1 MSGCALRPSGRPG
14 IFTTLIQKVFRLKEL
29 DKGIE
34 KSLDT
39 YAALDRSLDKLPPG
53 STIMIRDQDVQI
65 AVWKASQEP
74 ILPAVSAKVVAVQVP
89 SIEVADPRARLE
101 LPRPGDDPSEAG

>member
-1 MSGCALRPSGRPG
+1 
-14 IFTTLIQKVFRLKEL
+14 LIHKVFRLKEL
-29 DKGIE
+29 DKEIE

-53 STIMIRDQDVQI
+53 SAITIRDQDGTEI
-65 AVWKASQEP
+65 AVWKVGLEP
-74 ILPAVSAKVVAVQVP
+74 ARPAVPAEVLVVQVP
-89 SIEVADPRARLE
+89 GIEVAGPGVRQG